1 MSPPG
6 DIAVDEHR
14 GQEPLPGRCA
24 AGPASGTV
32 EPMNTAAH
40 SSPPAPP
47 RRPLPWLLIIG
58 LASLSLLWPLTSQW
72 QLGQGLPRAALI
84 LSLTAVVWI
93 GVVGV
98 GRIPHPVLT
107 LTLAGVLHGAI
118 GMVVGWVIPGDGPGG
133 SLSALWLMLPAV
145 ATSAG
150 TGALLG
156 LVALAVQALIGPRS
170 GVPAA
175 RAGES

>member
-1 MSPPG
+1 MSLPG
-6 DIAVDEHR
+6 DIAVDEHG

-24 AGPASGTV
+24 AGPAAGTV
-32 EPMNTAAH
+32 EPMNTASH

-72 QLGQGLPRAALI
+72 QLGQGPLRAALI
-84 LSLTAVVWI
+84 LSVTAVVWI

-98 GRIPHPVLT
+98 GRIPRPVLT
-107 LTLAGVLHGAI
+107 LTLTGVLHGAI

-133 SLSALWLMLPAV
+133 GLAALWLMLPAL

-156 LVALAVQALIGPRS
+156 LVALAVQTLIGPRS
-170 GVPAA
+170 GGPAT
-175 RAGES
+175 REGRS